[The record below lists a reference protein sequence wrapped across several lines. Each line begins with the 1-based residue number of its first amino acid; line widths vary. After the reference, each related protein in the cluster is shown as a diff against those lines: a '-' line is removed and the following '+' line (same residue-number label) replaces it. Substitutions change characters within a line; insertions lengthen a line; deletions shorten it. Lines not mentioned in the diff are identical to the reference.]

1 MAQEVI
7 QFIGVTPKQFKEDF
21 LEETKSFI
29 TDLVQNLKT
38 QETETY
44 LTRKQV
50 AELIGGIC
58 VGTVRNWSKEGILTE
73 YAIGR
78 LIRYKK
84 SEVENAMIKLEK

>member
-58 VGTVRNWSKEGILTE
+58 VGTVINWSKEGVLTE

-84 SEVENAMIKLEK
+84 SEVENAFIKLEK